1 MLPRGNA
8 QMAQWLMAA
17 KVGVTPNYRSQTL
30 LYLWFFKPKMPYPTP
45 PKKRIP
51 PEKLKRYSFHPNFAL
66 LGLERSRCQGC
77 LAKGTPDKQSLAGK
91 VVTKIPKQKKKNEA
105 LSAPSSSLPQVATD
119 PSARRAANAPS
130 EASKWMTFV
139 RLGAR

>member
-51 PEKLKRYSFHPNFAL
+51 PEKLKRYSLHPNFTL

-91 VVTKIPKQKKKNEA
+91 VVTKIPKQKKKTRRCRHHLLLYPRLLLIHPPEGLQMLHPKL
-105 LSAPSSSLPQVATD
+105 LS
-119 PSARRAANAPS
+119 
-130 EASKWMTFV
+130 
-139 RLGAR
+139 G